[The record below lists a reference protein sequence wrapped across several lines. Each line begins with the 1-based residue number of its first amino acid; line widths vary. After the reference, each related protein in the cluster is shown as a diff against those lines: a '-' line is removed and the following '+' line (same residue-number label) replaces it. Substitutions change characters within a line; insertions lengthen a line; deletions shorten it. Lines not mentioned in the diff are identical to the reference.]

1 MSETFHGSKNCP
13 RRARARSPGREE
25 GEEDVARRGEMA
37 AENKPEG
44 LKRIRNPDRMYRS
57 AVGYAGHAPP
67 KGVSDDTEMNNE
79 HGHLKIY
86 LPKKLL
92 ECLPKCSSLPKE
104 RHRWNTNEEIAAYL
118 ITFEKHEEW
127 LTTSPKTRPQNG
139 SMILYNRKKV
149 KYRKD
154 GYCWKKRKDGKTT
167 REDHMK
173 LKVQGVECLY
183 GCYVHSSIIPT
194 FHRRCYWL
202 LQNPDIVL
210 VHYLNVPAIEDCGK
224 PCGPILCSIN
234 TDKKEWAKWT
244 KEELIGQLKPM
255 FHGIKWTCS
264 NGNSSTGFS
273 VEQLV
278 QQILDSHQTK
288 PPPRT
293 HNCLCTGTLGAGS
306 SLHHKCNSAKHR
318 IISPKVDPRSVAYSS
333 GHSEVQN
340 NDVSEGKT
348 EHSHGGS
355 GAKSIRGGAEGG
367 GSARE
372 KRNGKVQKPAL
383 LHQSSTEVSSTNQVE
398 VPDTTQNSPVSISS
412 GLNSDP
418 DVADSPVVAAMG
430 HMASVMS
437 GLSQSATVF
446 MSEVT
451 GDPVYSMSPTGPN
464 SHLMGPDASSQ
475 GLVLAVTSDSHKF
488 AYPSTGGGAGGG
500 TSATEGLAMLSASG
514 VSEELVLSSSLDSG
528 GIKLPETTMNF
539 DPDCFL
545 NNPKQGQTY
554 GGSRLKSEGGTNS
567 GSSGCTNGNLC
578 RSPPITDNG
587 YGFNAT
593 LVKNIKTEDTSFE
606 QQLAK
611 ESGYQMGE
619 VVSGG
624 GGVTGSVGTATTQGS
639 LTLTPTGSLVPSGDG
654 LSPSTTLEQM
664 DFSAIEPK
672 QDYSSGTVSAGYGQ
686 SMSSPHLGHQSRSPS
701 FFLQDAPPTQPASQG
716 TQGSGQKAHL
726 LEQNSHDSRAYLGLQ
741 VIKTDSPSSNG
752 HLHQHHVHQGQHN
765 ATSCNGSPPAERHS
779 PAGSLQLLQ
788 YQGGF
793 PGMGTEH
800 EEVVG
805 MEQPGNTGEGQPGGS
820 ETRVEGLHK
829 SGDHLQACGGPGT
842 EGGGADSYLQT
853 TSENVGGGTPG
864 AGAGDGGA
872 LHNGSTSNGTGGS
885 PHQQLQP
892 LLQGAGLVQGLY
904 NTVGSHQALSGA
916 GASGGGME
924 ITLDHFDISF
934 GNQFSD
940 LINDFISVDGG
951 GAPVGQGGAIYTHQL
966 MSQPGAESQ
975 TSTTVAAQPTQEDA
989 GARGTGY
996 SPSELCLQPCCS
1008 PQSLSAGGGTGATAG
1023 EAGSLAYMHVAE
1035 VVSAAVVHGA
1045 LGMLQA
1051 TGRLFMVTD
1060 YSPEWSYPEGGVKV
1074 LITGPWQEANS
1085 SYSCLFDQITV
1096 PASLIQPGVLRC
1108 YCPAHDTG
1116 LVTLQ
1121 VAVSNQIISN
1131 SVVFEYKA
1139 RALPAL
1145 PSSQHDW
1152 LSLDDNQFRMSILE
1166 RLEQM
1171 ERRMAEMAGL
1181 HQQGSGGASGAGGG
1195 GGGGGGGGSSGGG
1208 GNGGSTSQS
1217 QFVAGQ
1223 GPAGSSFESRVVVV
1237 CEKMMNRTCWAKS
1250 KHLIH
1255 SKTFRGMT
1263 LLHLAAAQGYATLI
1277 QTLIK
1282 WRNKHVDSIDLELEV
1297 DPLNVDHFSCT
1308 PLMWACALG
1317 HLEAALVLYK
1327 WDRRALTI
1335 PDSLGRLPLAIARS
1349 RGHTKLAECLEQ
1361 LQREEQQPPASL
1373 PPTPRMAFSPAPD
1386 SSASDSWM
1394 VTWGND
1400 SLAVSTAQKSGTT
1413 DRTSSLSN
1421 LNPDLRRPRSEPS
1434 SYYSSECQ
1442 RDLPLAKKHK
1452 PNPETFQ
1459 SRPDKAASI
1468 PLSLE
1473 QQQLNKVSG
1482 SPKSLLP
1489 ENVVPDKSL
1498 EEAASPGGLPQTKTG
1513 TFCGPGGGSRTPKWS
1528 SRDLSLVGTSDKKAA
1543 GGGSGSLAKEKLAS
1557 RLRSREPLS
1566 LLMVSEREVAD
1577 GDLLVYREDLENQDC
1592 LAHMDSLQVNM
1603 MSLAEH
1609 IIEATPERIKREN
1622 FVTTEVAPLDG
1633 PGLNNTMSWLAGYL
1647 GDVEHLP
1654 SLIHLRSL
1662 FPEPL
1667 TPSSNPSLSPAGS
1680 PAHEG
1685 PLEKPSLP
1693 SPADWSDF
1701 LSASN
1706 SKVERDLAQLTLSD
1720 PEQRELYEAARLV
1733 QTAFRKYKERP
1744 LREQQE
1750 VAAAVIQRC
1759 YTKYKQVGQ
1768 KQWYLPSYALYKKMT
1783 QAAILIQ
1790 SKFRSYHEQ
1799 KKFQQSRR
1807 AAVLIQQ
1814 YYRSYKEFGRLRPHR
1829 RAAAALVQHKLRSS
1843 LLTKKQDQAAR
1854 KIMRFLRRCRHSP
1867 LMDHRLFK
1875 RVSAASEAQ
1884 YVLFSLSFSLYPSFS
1899 LVRPSYPPTLSLHFP
1914 LLPLLP
1920 ATPQPCFT
1928 HFLPLLPDACL
1939 HDSCRLEPE
1948 KD

>member
-1 MSETFHGSKNCP
+1 
-13 RRARARSPGREE
+13 
-25 GEEDVARRGEMA
+25 MA

-44 LKRIRNPDRMYRS
+44 LKKVRNPDRMYRS
-57 AVGYAGHAPP
+57 AVCYAGHGPP
-67 KGVSDDTEMNNE
+67 KSISDDTETNNE

-92 ECLPKCSSLPKE
+92 ECLPKCTSLPKE

-255 FHGIKWTCS
+255 C
-264 NGNSSTGFS
+264 
-273 VEQLV
+273 
-278 QQILDSHQTK
+278 
-288 PPPRT
+288 
-293 HNCLCTGTLGAGS
+293 AGS
-306 SLHHKCNSAKHR
+306 SVHHKCNSAKHR
-318 IISPKVDPRSVAYSS
+318 IISPKVDPRSGGYSS
-333 GHSEVQN
+333 AHSEVQN

-348 EHSHGGS
+348 EHSAHGGGKSS
-355 GAKSIRGGAEGG
+355 GGGGGG

-372 KRNGKVQKPAL
+372 KRNGKVHKPVL
-383 LHQSSTEVSSTNQVE
+383 LHQNSTEVSSTNQVE

-418 DVADSPVVAAMG
+418 DMADSPVVTGMS
-430 HMASVMS
+430 HVASVMS
-437 GLSQSATVF
+437 GLSQSVF

-451 GDPVYSMSPTGPN
+451 GDPVYSMSPTAGPN
-464 SHLMGPDASSQ
+464 THLMGADATSQ
-475 GLVLAVTSDSHKF
+475 GMVLSVTSDRHKF
-488 AYPSTGGGAGGG
+488 AFPGGGVGEPGTNAAGD
-500 TSATEGLAMLSASG
+500 SMSMLSSAG
-514 VSEELVLSSSLDSG
+514 VSEELVLSSSLDAGS
-528 GIKLPETTMNF
+528 IKIPETNMNF

-554 GGSRLKSEGGTNS
+554 GGSAMKIEGNS
-567 GSSGCTNGNLC
+567 SSTSSSSGGSSCTNGSLQ
-578 RSPPITDNG
+578 RSPTMSDNG
-587 YGFNAT
+587 YTFSSA
-593 LVKNIKTEDTSFE
+593 LVKNIKIEDTSFE

-611 ESGYQMGE
+611 ESGYQVGP
-619 VVSGG
+619 VVNCG
-624 GGVTGSVGTATTQGS
+624 GGVSVSSGAGTGQGNLTLNSAGS
-639 LTLTPTGSLVPSGDG
+639 LLPSGGG

-664 DFSAIEPK
+664 DFSAIDAK
-672 QDYSSGTVSAGYGQ
+672 QDYTSNATTVNYGQ
-686 SMSSPHLGHQSRSPS
+686 AMSSPHMQHQNRSPS
-701 FFLQDAPPTQPASQG
+701 FFLQDSSQNG
-716 TQGSGQKAHL
+716 QAQQGRPSMGQKTHL
-726 LEQNSHDSRAYLGLQ
+726 MEHNSHDSGAYMGLQ
-741 VIKTDSPSSNG
+741 VVKTDSPGSNG
-752 HLHQHHVHQGQHN
+752 HIHHHHQAHQHRAN
-765 ATSCNGSPPAERHS
+765 CNGGSPTEGPGQ
-779 PAGSLQLLQ
+779 AGSLQLLQ
-788 YQGGF
+788 YQGSF
-793 PGMGTEH
+793 PGLGTEH

-805 MEQPGNTGEGQPGGS
+805 LEQPGNVNSAQAGATENGAENLLKQ
-820 ETRVEGLHK
+820 
-829 SGDHLQACGGPGT
+829 GDHIQACGAGNG
-842 EGGGADSYLQT
+842 EGAEHYMQQASDGGR
-853 TSENVGGGTPG
+853 GGTG
-864 AGAGDGGA
+864 VAGEGVPM
-872 LHNGSTSNGTGGS
+872 HNGNNSDGSNRS
-885 PHQQLQP
+885 QQQQQLQP
-892 LLQGAGLVQGLY
+892 LLQGTSMVQGLY
-904 NTVGSHQALSGA
+904 NAVGTHQGLGGAASNGGA
-916 GASGGGME
+916 GGTGME
-924 ITLDHFDISF
+924 ISLDHFDISF

-940 LINDFISVDGG
+940 LINDFISVDGSGTAMSAG
-951 GAPVGQGGAIYTHQL
+951 GALYAHQL
-966 MSQPGAESQ
+966 V
-975 TSTTVAAQPTQEDA
+975 TSHSSDNQNTAGGPQQQGQEDG
-989 GARGTGY
+989 GARGSGY

-1008 PQSLSAGGGTGATAG
+1008 PQSLSGGAVAGGNTG
-1023 EAGSLAYMHVAE
+1023 EPGSLSYMNVAE
-1035 VVSAAVVHGA
+1035 VVSAAVAQGA

-1074 LITGPWQEANS
+1074 LITGPWQEATSN
-1085 SYSCLFDQITV
+1085 YSCLFDQISV

-1139 RALPAL
+1139 RALPSL

-1171 ERRMAEMAGL
+1171 ERRMAEMAS
-1181 HQQGSGGASGAGGG
+1181 HQQSSSAGSGGAGGGTGGG
-1195 GGGGGGGGSSGGG
+1195 GGGGGGGG
-1208 GNGGSTSQS
+1208 NNTQS
-1217 QFVAGQ
+1217 QCLSGQ
-1223 GPAGSSFESRVVVV
+1223 TQASSSFESRVVVV
-1237 CEKMMNRTCWAKS
+1237 CEKMMSRACWAKS

-1263 LLHLAAAQGYATLI
+1263 LLHLAAGQGYATLI

-1282 WRNKHVDSIDLELEV
+1282 WRTKHADSIDLELEV

-1317 HLEAALVLYK
+1317 HLEAAVVLYK
-1327 WDRRALTI
+1327 WDRRALAI
-1335 PDSLGRLPLAIARS
+1335 PDSLGRLPLSIARS

-1361 LQREEQQPPASL
+1361 LQREEQQQPAALPPA
-1373 PPTPRMAFSPAPD
+1373 TRMSFSPAPD
-1386 SSASDSWM
+1386 TPTTDSWM
-1394 VTWGND
+1394 VSWANN
-1400 SLAVSTAQKSGTT
+1400 SGVPPSGKKGCPATT
-1413 DRTSSLSN
+1413 TTTSCTTS

-1434 SYYSSECQ
+1434 NYYSSEGQ

-1452 PNPETFQ
+1452 PNPELFQ
-1459 SRPDKAASI
+1459 TRPDKAMSV

-1473 QQQLNKVSG
+1473 QQQLHKLSS
-1482 SPKSLLP
+1482 SPKSLSSEGLSS
-1489 ENVVPDKSL
+1489 DKGLST
-1498 EEAASPGGLPQTKTG
+1498 GGSTG
-1513 TFCGPGGGSRTPKWS
+1513 TTRWTSRESFS
-1528 SRDLSLVGTSDKKAA
+1528 SSGMGRKAL
-1543 GGGSGSLAKEKLAS
+1543 GVSGSSSLGKEKLVN
-1557 RLRSREPLS
+1557 RLRQREQLGMLVMADREMADAELLS
-1566 LLMVSEREVAD
+1566 
-1577 GDLLVYREDLENQDC
+1577 YREDLENQDC
-1592 LAHMDSLQVNM
+1592 LTQMDDLQANM
-1603 MSLAEH
+1603 MTLAEH

-1622 FVTTEVAPLDG
+1622 FTAADSVPLDTSG
-1633 PGLNNTMSWLAGYL
+1633 VTNTMNWLANYL
-1647 GDVEHLP
+1647 GDVEQLP
-1654 SLIHLRSL
+1654 SIIHLRSL
-1662 FPEPL
+1662 YNEPL
-1667 TPSSNPSLSPAGS
+1667 TPSSNPSLSPGGS
-1680 PAHEG
+1680 PLREG
-1685 PLEKPSLP
+1685 PLERPALP
-1693 SPADWSDF
+1693 SPADWSEF
-1701 LSASN
+1701 INASN

-1733 QTAFRKYKERP
+1733 QTAFRKYKGRP

-1759 YTKYKQVGQ
+1759 YKKYKQLTWIAL
-1768 KQWYLPSYALYKKMT
+1768 KYALYKKMT

-1814 YYRSYKEFGRLRPHR
+1814 YYRSYKEFGRLKPHHR
-1829 RAAAALVQHKLRSS
+1829 GAAAALVQHKLRGS
-1843 LLTKKQDQAAR
+1843 LLTKRQDQAAR

-1875 RVSAASEAQ
+1875 RGE
-1884 YVLFSLSFSLYPSFS
+1884 
-1899 LVRPSYPPTLSLHFP
+1899 RI
-1914 LLPLLP
+1914 
-1920 ATPQPCFT
+1920 
-1928 HFLPLLPDACL
+1928 
-1939 HDSCRLEPE
+1939 E
-1948 KD
+1948 KGQGT

>member
-1 MSETFHGSKNCP
+1 
-13 RRARARSPGREE
+13 
-25 GEEDVARRGEMA
+25 MA

-44 LKRIRNPDRMYRS
+44 LKKVRNPDRMYRS
-57 AVGYAGHAPP
+57 GVCYAGHGPP
-67 KGVSDDTEMNNE
+67 KSISDDTEMNNE

-92 ECLPKCSSLPKE
+92 ECLPKCTSLPKE

-264 NGNSSTGFS
+264 NGNSSSGFS

-306 SLHHKCNSAKHR
+306 SVHHKCNSAKHR
-318 IISPKVDPRSVAYSS
+318 IISPKVDPRAGGYGSA
-333 GHSEVQN
+333 HSEVQN

-348 EHSHGGS
+348 EHNAHGG
-355 GAKSIRGGAEGG
+355 GKGG
-367 GSARE
+367 GGGGGRE
-372 KRNGKVQKPAL
+372 KRNGKVHKPVL
-383 LHQSSTEVSSTNQVE
+383 LHQNSTEVSSTNQVE

-418 DVADSPVVAAMG
+418 DMADSPAVAGMG
-430 HMASVMS
+430 HVASVMS
-437 GLSQSATVF
+437 GLSQSVF
-446 MSEVT
+446 MSEVA
-451 GDPVYSMSPTGPN
+451 GDPVYSMSPTGAPN
-464 SHLMGPDASSQ
+464 AHLMGADAASQ
-475 GLVLAVTSDSHKF
+475 GLVLSVGPDRHKF
-488 AYPSTGGGAGGG
+488 AFPGGGVGEPGSNAAGD
-500 TSATEGLAMLSASG
+500 AGLSMLTAAG
-514 VSEELVLSSSLDSG
+514 VSEELVLSSSLVG
-528 GIKLPETTMNF
+528 GSLKIPEATMNF

-554 GGSRLKSEGGTNS
+554 GGSALKTEGGSSSASSSS
-567 GSSGCTNGNLC
+567 GSGGANGSLQ
-578 RSPPITDNG
+578 RSPAMADNG
-587 YGFNAT
+587 YAFNSA

-611 ESGYQMGE
+611 EGGYQVGAAASCGGGAP
-619 VVSGG
+619 VPPGPAPGPGGLTLAAAGSLLPSGG
-624 GGVTGSVGTATTQGS
+624 
-639 LTLTPTGSLVPSGDG
+639 G

-664 DFSAIEPK
+664 DFSAIDAK
-672 QDYSSGTVSAGYGQ
+672 QDYASSAAAVGYGQ
-686 SMSSPHLGHQSRSPS
+686 AMSSPHMQHQSRSPS
-701 FFLQDAPPTQPASQG
+701 FFLQDASQG
-716 TQGSGQKAHL
+716 GQNQGRPGMGQKTHMM
-726 LEQNSHDSRAYLGLQ
+726 EHNSHDAGAYMGLQ
-741 VIKTDSPSSNG
+741 VVKTDSPGSNG
-752 HLHQHHVHQGQHN
+752 HLHHHHQAHQTQHRAN
-765 ATSCNGSPPAERHS
+765 CNGGSPAEGS
-779 PAGSLQLLQ
+779 GPAASLQLLQ
-788 YQGGF
+788 YQGTF
-793 PGMGTEH
+793 PGLGTEH
-800 EEVVG
+800 EEAVG
-805 MEQPGNTGEGQPGGS
+805 LEQPGSVSSGAAGPTENGAENLLKPGDHIQSCGTGNGEGEHYLQQASDGG
-820 ETRVEGLHK
+820 G
-829 SGDHLQACGGPGT
+829 GGGPGG
-842 EGGGADSYLQT
+842 EG
-853 TSENVGGGTPG
+853 V
-864 AGAGDGGA
+864 A
-872 LHNGSTSNGTGGS
+872 LHNGGNGGDGAS
-885 PHQQLQP
+885 RAQQQQQQQQLQP
-892 LLQGAGLVQGLY
+892 LLQGTGMIQGLY
-904 NTVGSHQALSGA
+904 NAVATHQVLG
-916 GASGGGME
+916 GASSNGGTGGTGME
-924 ITLDHFDISF
+924 ISLDHFDISF

-940 LINDFISVDGG
+940 LINDFISVDGS
-951 GAPVGQGGAIYTHQL
+951 GAAMSAGAALYAHQL
-966 MSQPGAESQ
+966 VTAHGSDNQNPAGG
-975 TSTTVAAQPTQEDA
+975 PTQQGQED
-989 GARGTGY
+989 GGPRGSGY

-1008 PQSLSAGGGTGATAG
+1008 PQSLSGGAGAGANAG
-1023 EAGSLAYMHVAE
+1023 EAGSLSYMNVAE
-1035 VVSAAVVHGA
+1035 VVSAAVAQGA

-1074 LITGPWQEANS
+1074 LITGPWQEAS
-1085 SYSCLFDQITV
+1085 SNYSCLFDQISV

-1121 VAVSNQIISN
+1121 VAVSNQIISS

-1139 RALPAL
+1139 RALPSL

-1171 ERRMAEMAGL
+1171 ERRMAEMAS
-1181 HQQGSGGASGAGGG
+1181 HQQPSSAGSGGAAGGTGGTGGG
-1195 GGGGGGGGSSGGG
+1195 GGGGGGGG
-1208 GNGGSTSQS
+1208 NNSQS
-1217 QFVAGQ
+1217 QCVSGQ
-1223 GPAGSSFESRVVVV
+1223 TQAGSSFESRVVVV
-1237 CEKMMNRTCWAKS
+1237 CEKMMSRACWAKS

-1263 LLHLAAAQGYATLI
+1263 LLHLAAGQGYATLI

-1282 WRNKHVDSIDLELEV
+1282 WRTKHADSIDLELEV

-1317 HLEAALVLYK
+1317 HLEAAVVLYK
-1327 WDRRALTI
+1327 WDRRALAI
-1335 PDSLGRLPLAIARS
+1335 PDSLGRLPLSIARS

-1361 LQREEQQPPASL
+1361 LQREEQHPPAPL
-1373 PPTPRMAFSPAPD
+1373 PPTTRMSFSPAPD
-1386 SSASDSWM
+1386 APTSDSWM
-1394 VTWGND
+1394 VNWTND
-1400 SLAVSTAQKSGTT
+1400 SVVAPSVKKGGSATTTTTSCSTS
-1413 DRTSSLSN
+1413 

-1434 SYYSSECQ
+1434 NYYSSEGQ

-1452 PNPETFQ
+1452 PNPELFQ
-1459 SRPDKAASI
+1459 TRPDKAMSV

-1473 QQQLNKVSG
+1473 QQQLHKLSS
-1482 SPKSLLP
+1482 SPKSLSSEGLST
-1489 ENVVPDKSL
+1489 DKSL
-1498 EEAASPGGLPQTKTG
+1498 P
-1513 TFCGPGGGSRTPKWS
+1513 
-1528 SRDLSLVGTSDKKAA
+1528 A
-1543 GGGSGSLAKEKLAS
+1543 GGGTGTARWTSHENFSSGSMGRKALGVSGSSSLGKEKLIS
-1557 RLRSREPLS
+1557 RLRQREQLGMLVMADREMADAELLS
-1566 LLMVSEREVAD
+1566 
-1577 GDLLVYREDLENQDC
+1577 YREDLENQDC
-1592 LAHMDSLQVNM
+1592 LTQMDDLQVNM
-1603 MSLAEH
+1603 MTLAEH

-1622 FVTTEVAPLDG
+1622 FTSADSVPLDTSG
-1633 PGLNNTMSWLAGYL
+1633 VSNTMNWLANYL
-1647 GDVEHLP
+1647 GDVEQLP
-1654 SLIHLRSL
+1654 SIIHLRSL
-1662 FPEPL
+1662 YNEPL
-1667 TPSSNPSLSPAGS
+1667 TPSSNPNLSPGGS
-1680 PAHEG
+1680 PLREG
-1685 PLEKPSLP
+1685 PLERSSLP
-1693 SPADWSDF
+1693 SPADWSEF
-1701 LSASN
+1701 INASN

-1733 QTAFRKYKERP
+1733 QTAFRKYKGRP

-1759 YTKYKQVGQ
+1759 YKKYKQLTWIAL
-1768 KQWYLPSYALYKKMT
+1768 KYALYKKMT

-1814 YYRSYKEFGRLRPHR
+1814 YYRSYKEFGRLRSHQR
-1829 RAAAALVQHKLRSS
+1829 GAAAALVQHKLRGS
-1843 LLTKKQDQAAR
+1843 LLTKRQDQAAR

-1875 RVSAASEAQ
+1875 RVSAVSATQVKELKKAREHETPKKS
-1884 YVLFSLSFSLYPSFS
+1884 
-1899 LVRPSYPPTLSLHFP
+1899 P
-1914 LLPLLP
+1914 L
-1920 ATPQPCFT
+1920 AI
-1928 HFLPLLPDACL
+1928 
-1939 HDSCRLEPE
+1939 
-1948 KD
+1948 